1 MLEYNQCVNNETIVS
16 WNLFQEDLLCHSRK
30 NIKKLTTA
38 DEAVKVVKSGD
49 RLEYGWCV
57 TTPVALDEAL
67 AKRMPDLENIQIH
80 GGIVMRPLAIT
91 QIETQQIILHGIH
104 GIWVVQKENGSTK
117 DSLSTLRSVILNYQA
132 ITVIVFQEQ
141 TLL

>member
-1 MLEYNQCVNNETIVS
+1 MSFTEEYQ
-16 WNLFQEDLLCHSRK
+16 
-30 NIKKLTTA
+30 KKLTTA

-91 QIETQQIILHGIH
+91 QIENPADYFYMEFMAYGWFRKKMDQRRILF
-104 GIWVVQKENGSTK
+104 
-117 DSLSTLRSVILNYQA
+117 LRSDPL
-132 ITVIVFQEQ
+132 F
-141 TLL
+141 

>member
-1 MLEYNQCVNNETIVS
+1 MSFTQEYQ
-16 WNLFQEDLLCHSRK
+16 
-30 NIKKLTTA
+30 KKLTTA

-91 QIETQQIILHGIH
+91 QIENPADHFTWNSWHMGGLVHYS
-104 GIWVVQKENGSTK
+104 GS
-117 DSLSTLRSVILNYQA
+117 DHNTLCDERKSRPASCL
-132 ITVIVFQEQ
+132 
-141 TLL
+141 